1 MKTRPMSRYF
11 YSILFLLITSFGFAQ
26 RGADTITYKDKYGL
40 RLGIDLS
47 KPVRSLIDD
56 DYRGLELLGDYR
68 VTENFYAAAE
78 LGNEKLTYEGDN
90 ISTFSTGSYIKV
102 GADYNA
108 YENWQDMQNM
118 IFVGARYAF
127 STFSQTLDSYTIY
140 TPSNYYGDNFIQ
152 ADEKTSGLNASWLE
166 LVAGIKVEL
175 FSNLF
180 LSANVQLM
188 RRISQKTPDGFDN
201 LMIPGFGR
209 TYDQSNFGAGF
220 GYSISYMI
228 PLYKK
233 DRTPSAKELEKT
245 AN

>member
-11 YSILFLLITSFGFAQ
+11 YSILFLLITSFAFAQ

-68 VTENFYAAAE
+68 VTENFYASAE

>member
-47 KPVRSLIDD
+47 KPIRSLIDD

-180 LSANVQLM
+180 LSANVQLK

-201 LMIPGFGR
+201 LTIPGFGR

>member
-11 YSILFLLITSFGFAQ
+11 YSILFLLITSFAFAQ